1 MANGS
6 NIHQATGS
14 PTVWE
19 RLAAKLIAARIGLL
33 MVAVLLGVAGWIGQ
47 SRLISNRSIE
57 AMFTNDDPNLAAY
70 QRLKSYFGGNEV
82 VLFVFRD
89 EAAFAEDGS
98 GLVRLQKIRE
108 ELAKVEGVQ
117 AVMDLS
123 QLDAMLAK
131 SANPISWLSGK
142 PNHPILKQDDPLAR
156 AMLELFV
163 GYTHSEDRTWIAAAC
178 MLDPS
183 PQHVANRDATLTQ
196 LKAVVDQ
203 INVDTSQE
211 AQAFLVGEP
220 VMVREG
226 FQMVEAD
233 GRRLGWVAT
242 FILAGLLL
250 VGVKSIRWTL
260 ICILVVQWSLIV
272 TQGLLGWMQLQMT
285 MVSSMLASIVTVIGV
300 ATTIHW
306 MSGYQKERAKGHRPV
321 DAIAISLNGLIR
333 PIVWACVTDAIGF
346 GSLMLSNVGPVHDYG
361 LMMAVASLVVL
372 VGVLLLV
379 PGLAVAGNFW
389 HRIDAVPGQ
398 AWLQRRLCW
407 MLDAAIRYRWQGII
421 VVALLCAVAVFGGLR
436 IRVETNFIKNFHAD
450 SDLVKHYQVVER
462 NFGGAGVWD
471 IILPVPEKITKE
483 YFQQV
488 RLLEESLRRI
498 EVPSDFG
505 SKSLRL
511 SKVLSL
517 ADLDLASQAS
527 PFFAALPLEARLLG
541 MRQAMPAMMDTML
554 TPMSTTND
562 GSQTRW
568 LRIMLRSPEQVDAES
583 KTALIS
589 RVRATVK
596 EASQAAAWRELFSAQ
611 QPASEVTGF
620 YVLLTQLVDSVISDQ
635 WICFLVAGIG
645 IAVAIW
651 LAVGD
656 WRCVLAALLP
666 NILPAAVVL
675 GIMGLLGIRMNLG
688 GALIAAVSV
697 GLSVDS
703 SLHYLIRY
711 KRELAAGR
719 TQREALPACQSDVG
733 IAMLISTFALVLG
746 FGSLATSSF
755 LPTVVFGTTAALTML
770 GGLLGNLWILPMFLS
785 ARQSP

>member
-1 MANGS
+1 MANIS
-6 NIHQATGS
+6 NVDQLTVS
-14 PTVWE
+14 PTRWE
-19 RLAAKLIAARIGLL
+19 RFAGGLIRSRMVLLLIAI
-33 MVAVLLGVAGWIGQ
+33 VLGVAGWIGQ

-57 AMFTNDDPNLAAY
+57 AMFTTDDPNLAAY
-70 QRLKSYFGGNEV
+70 QRLKSFFGGNEV

-89 EAAFAEDGS
+89 ETAFAEDGS
-98 GLVRLQKIRE
+98 GLVRLQKIRDQ
-108 ELAKVEGVQ
+108 LAKVEGVQ

-142 PNHPILKQDDPLAR
+142 PNHPILKQDDPLAK
-156 AMLELFV
+156 AMLDLFV
-163 GYTHSEDRTWIAAAC
+163 GYTHSEDRKWIAAAC

-183 PQHVANRDATLTQ
+183 PQDVANRDATLTQ
-196 LKAVVDQ
+196 LNVVVDQ
-203 INVDTSQE
+203 INAATDQR

-242 FILAGLLL
+242 LILAGLLL
-250 VGVKSIRWTL
+250 IGVKSIRWTL

-306 MSGYQKERAKGHRPV
+306 MSGYQKERAKGHQPI

-372 VGVLLLV
+372 AGVLLLV

-389 HRIDAVPGQ
+389 HRIDAVPGE
-398 AWLQRRLCW
+398 AWLQRRLSW
-407 MLDAAIRYRWQGII
+407 MLDAAIGYRWLGII
-421 VVALLCAVAVFGGLR
+421 VVALLCAVAVIGGLR

-450 SDLVKHYQVVER
+450 SELVKHYQVVER
-462 NFGGAGVWD
+462 NFGGAGIWD

-488 RLLEESLRRI
+488 RLLEESLRNI
-498 EVPSDFG
+498 DVPTDSG

-517 ADLDLASQAS
+517 ADLDSASQAS
-527 PFFAALPLEARLLG
+527 PFFAALPLEARLVG

-554 TPMSTTND
+554 TPVSKAND
-562 GSQTRW
+562 DTQSRW

-589 RVRATVK
+589 RVRATV
-596 EASQAAAWRELFSAQ
+596 EEVSQTPAWRELFSAQ
-611 QPASEVTGF
+611 PPASEVTGF

-645 IAVAIW
+645 IAVAIL

-675 GIMGLLGIRMNLG
+675 GVMGLVGIRMNLG

-719 TQREALPACQSDVG
+719 TQREALQACQSDVG

-785 ARQSP
+785 ARKSP